1 MTTKEL
7 IEILKLC
14 PASMKVK
21 YFDNFDGDEGY
32 REITRVKITKDYSRP
47 VEKQEE
53 FIELEGEY

>member
-1 MTTKEL
+1 
-7 IEILKLC
+7 
-14 PASMKVK
+14 MKVK